1 MLLKIQNSIF
11 QKKKKNTELERGT
24 PRLVINY
31 KPLNKALKW
40 IRYAIPNKRD
50 LLQKLYNANIFS
62 KFDMKSG
69 FWQIQIDPKDRY
81 KTAFTVPFEQFEW
94 NVMPFGL
101 KNVPYEFQRIMNDI
115 YGPYSNFCIVYKDD
129 ILILRSTFQTP

>member
-1 MLLKIQNSIF
+1 
-11 QKKKKNTELERGT
+11 
-24 PRLVINY
+24 
-31 KPLNKALKW
+31 
-40 IRYAIPNKRD
+40 
-50 LLQKLYNANIFS
+50 
-62 KFDMKSG
+62 MKSG

-81 KTAFTVPFEQFEW
+81 KIAFTVPFEQFEW